1 MQSHPIRK
9 FYYVSLALLKWYI
22 IMLHCEI
29 AKMSGV
35 PHVRHAEGS
44 RFEHN
49 PKESI
54 IGSDSGSEH
63 GIEDMYKGTKVR
75 K

>member
-1 MQSHPIRK
+1 
-9 FYYVSLALLKWYI
+9 
-22 IMLHCEI
+22 MLHCEI